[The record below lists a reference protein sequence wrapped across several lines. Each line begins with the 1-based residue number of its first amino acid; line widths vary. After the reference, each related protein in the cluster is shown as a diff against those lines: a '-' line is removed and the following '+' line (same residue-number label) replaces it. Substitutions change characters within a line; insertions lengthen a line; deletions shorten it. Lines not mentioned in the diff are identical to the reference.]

1 MSLRRTKKIYQLL
14 IVIFLI
20 VAILRTLKILRIHRH
35 NLQKDLHYSKLEK
48 LLSLQNWEKA
58 DYETSLLMQSI
69 TNQHRHPLYKIERFI
84 GLDQFHQRIII
95 NDISCQDLLKID
107 NLWTRY
113 SENRLGFS
121 VQRTILK
128 PLDSE
133 LKIETEEDMD
143 ARTGRRTM
151 EILQWKGYYPYP
163 SYPSELEKKR
173 SQKVKEEHYQKIK
186 NIPIS
191 KIPYGYLPYKLYTD
205 TMFTKIINSWGY
217 ITMPDNIRSTVK
229 KVEECSS
236 IKPSS

>member
-1 MSLRRTKKIYQLL
+1 MPLITIKKIYKLA
-14 IVIFLI
+14 IVIFWI
-20 VAILRTLKILRIHRH
+20 FAISRMSEILKTHRY
-35 NLQKDLHYSKLEK
+35 NLQKDLHYSNLEK
-48 LLSLQNWEKA
+48 LLSRQDWEKA
-58 DYETSLLMQSI
+58 DYETSLLMQKI
-69 TNQHRHPLYKIERFI
+69 TDQHRNILYNVVRFI
-84 GLDQFHQRIII
+84 LIDQFHQRIII
-95 NDISCQDLLKID
+95 NDISCEDLLKID

-113 SENRLGFS
+113 SKNRLGFT

-143 ARTGRRTM
+143 SRFTRRTM
-151 EILQWKGYYPYP
+151 EILKWKEYYPYP
-163 SYPSELEKKR
+163 NYLSELEKQHD
-173 SQKVKEEHYQKIK
+173 QKIQEEHYQKIK

-217 ITMPDNIRSTVK
+217 INMPHNISSTVK